1 MYRFKNRQSSLW
13 LVRNM
18 YKRFSCWYLP
28 RGICNKA
35 AVSLLMSGKCWG
47 QTAPKESA
55 SLMPSQGIGDIGGRK
70 RKSPTG
76 GAAYGIPR
84 NTSTGSKCLLF
95 KSCDRYA
102 RYYVLSKNIYQRNE
116 SSDDFINFIHE
127 TTVTYE
133 MFGNRKKY
141 LKICGYLM
149 KIVKNV

>member
-55 SLMPSQGIGDIGGRK
+55 SLMPSQGIGDIGGRN

-95 KSCDRYA
+95 KSCDRYT
-102 RYYVLSKNIYQRNE
+102 RYYVLPKKYISKEWKLGWFYQLHTRN
-116 SSDDFINFIHE
+116 DC
-127 TTVTYE
+127 
-133 MFGNRKKY
+133 NRKKY
-141 LKICGYLM
+141 LKIDFCRYLM